1 MSGCASPARM
11 SNIRIEPE
19 SRRDFWLHLGILIGG
34 AALYLIVR
42 VVIAPTT
49 GWLRFHVTDFLA
61 GMMLPSLFA
70 LWPNPPQA
78 VTQLISSLGGKLIL
92 VLSAVLIWEVAH
104 PLLSDNS
111 TADWRD
117 VLAYLL
123 GVPVQHLITSIGR
136 MSSIS

>member
-1 MSGCASPARM
+1 VRTST
-11 SNIRIEPE
+11 IRPDPG
-19 SRRDFWLHLGILIGG
+19 SRRDFWLHFGILVAG

-42 VVIAPTT
+42 IAIEPTT

-70 LWPNPPQA
+70 LWPKPPESVA
-78 VTQLISSLGGKLIL
+78 KLLSSLGGKLIL

-104 PLLSDNS
+104 PLLSDKS

-123 GVPVQHLITSIGR
+123 GVPVQHLITSLGSDR
-136 MSSIS
+136 TQLPQASR

>member
-1 MSGCASPARM
+1 MVA
-11 SNIRIEPE
+11 
-19 SRRDFWLHLGILIGG
+19 G
-34 AALYLIVR
+34 AALYVIVR
-42 VVIAPTT
+42 IVIAPTT

-70 LWPNPPQA
+70 LWPNPPESVA
-78 VTQLISSLGGKLIL
+78 KLLSSLGGKLIL

-123 GVPVQHLITSIGR
+123 GVLVQHLITSLGSDR
-136 MSSIS
+136 TQPPQASR